1 MTTDGR
7 PTMLL
12 VHGAWHGPWVWE
24 RLEPEL
30 ARLGWRTRTV
40 QLPSSS
46 AAAEESTVGPGV
58 AEDAAVVRRAI
69 DAVGGPVVVLAH
81 SYGGIP
87 VSQATA
93 GAPGVTHLVYLAAY
107 QLDAGESMFTAH
119 GVSAPA
125 SSAGLMPITGDPR
138 AMFFQDVP
146 DDLAE
151 ASIARLGPQSLR
163 SCTDELTA
171 AGWHDVP
178 ATYLVCEHDGALPVA
193 LQEQFAQRSGAV
205 RRLPSGHSPQL
216 SMPGELAAVLTDAV
230 LTDAVLTDVVRAA
243 PARATAG

>member
-46 AAAEESTVGPGV
+46 PAARADTVGPGV

-69 DAVGGPVVVLAH
+69 EEVGGPVVVLAH

-119 GVSAPA
+119 GVPAPE
-125 SSAGLMPITGDPR
+125 SSAGLMPIAGEPR

-146 DDLAE
+146 DDLAA

-163 SCTDELTA
+163 SCTEPLTA

-178 ATYLVCEHDGALPVA
+178 ATYLLCEADGALPVP
-193 LQEQFAQRSGAV
+193 LQEEFARRSGAV

-216 SMPGELAAVLTDAV
+216 SMPAELAAVLTDV
-230 LTDAVLTDVVRAA
+230 LDAV
-243 PARATAG
+243 PA